1 MILPYHRPCEWY
13 SALYHGIHAHIH
25 LFQDEVYVDERELTL
40 SQADVTLQIAA
51 SIFVSSN
58 ESKRRQR

>member
-1 MILPYHRPCEWY
+1 MILPYHHPCEWY
-13 SALYHGIHAHIH
+13 PALHHGIHAHIH

-40 SQADVTLQIAA
+40 SQADVTLQVTA
-51 SIFVSSN
+51 STFVSSN

>member
-13 SALYHGIHAHIH
+13 SALYHGIHH